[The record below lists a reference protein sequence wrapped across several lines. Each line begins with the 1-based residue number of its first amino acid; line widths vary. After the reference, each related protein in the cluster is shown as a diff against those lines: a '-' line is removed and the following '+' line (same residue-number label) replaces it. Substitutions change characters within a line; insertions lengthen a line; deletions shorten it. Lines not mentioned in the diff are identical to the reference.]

1 MPIRVVVQILGGA
14 SLRQQMMSAPFLVL
28 INRDLLHQALHLDLQ
43 AIYEG
48 LQADDL
54 FSQRGVLLA
63 ELILHPLLL
72 TLQSQGLS

>member
-1 MPIRVVVQILGGA
+1 
-14 SLRQQMMSAPFLVL
+14 MSNPSFLVL

-54 FSQRGVLLA
+54 FSERGVLLA
-63 ELILHPLLL
+63 ELVLHPLLL
-72 TLQSQGLS
+72 ALQSQGLS